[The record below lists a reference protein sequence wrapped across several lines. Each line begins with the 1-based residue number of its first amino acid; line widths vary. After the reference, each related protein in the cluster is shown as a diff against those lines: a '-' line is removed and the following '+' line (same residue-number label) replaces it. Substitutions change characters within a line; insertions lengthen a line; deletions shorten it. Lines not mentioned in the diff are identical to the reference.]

1 MQAISFAPL
10 YKQANPKY
18 SENKL
23 PPRSWT
29 MKFLHFRK
37 TNHLAIAG
45 FLLPFLCAGFASFCV
60 LFGRGD
66 YTSYRFLISFLGI
79 VPILLA
85 AGVFLSV
92 KSIPLIEES
101 GDKDYAYSGLVLNL
115 FFALLYLASLVY
127 CFLKFNR
134 P

>member
-1 MQAISFAPL
+1 MQAISLVAL
-10 YKQANPKY
+10 YKQPIPKY
-18 SENKL
+18 SENKPL
-23 PPRSWT
+23 LRLCA

-37 TNHLAIAG
+37 TNHPAIAG
-45 FLLPFLCAGFASFCV
+45 FLMPFLCAGFASFSV
-60 LFGRGD
+60 LFGKGD
-66 YTSYRFLISFLGI
+66 YESFRFLITFLGVI
-79 VPILLA
+79 PVLLA

-92 KSIPLIEES
+92 KSIALIEEK

>member
-1 MQAISFAPL
+1 
-10 YKQANPKY
+10 
-18 SENKL
+18 
-23 PPRSWT
+23 
-29 MKFLHFRK
+29 MKFLQFRK

-45 FLLPFLCAGFASFCV
+45 FLMPFLCAGLASFYV
-60 LFGRGD
+60 LFGKGD
-66 YTSYRFLISFLGI
+66 YVSFRFLITFLGVI
-79 VPILLA
+79 PVLLA

-92 KSIPLIEES
+92 KSIALIEEK